1 MHPNQSLR
9 VSSHLSSMTAESAA
23 APNVDPQ
30 EDGWQNVF
38 IEAGIDP
45 RLFILAQQSEALVAT
60 MSDVFRRVDA
70 RWITQFRSIYDAIGE
85 AKAEIRSI
93 RPLEVATH
101 RLPTATSEMDAI
113 TADTEAATHIILAS
127 AETIMALASTDAKAK
142 AAVDDEIMKIFEACT
157 FQDLT
162 GQRVSKIVH
171 LLSQIEERITKLVDT
186 LGVHDGEDHEPV
198 SPEEQ
203 RRRDLLLNGPAIGG
217 PEVNQASIDA
227 LFD

>member
-1 MHPNQSLR
+1 
-9 VSSHLSSMTAESAA
+9 MTAESAA
-23 APNVDPQ
+23 PIDSCPGSDAHD
-30 EDGWQNVF
+30 DGWQNVF

-45 RLFILAQQSEALVAT
+45 RLFVLAQQSEALVST
-60 MSDVFRRVDA
+60 MSDVFKKVDA

-113 TADTEAATHIILAS
+113 TADTESATNTILAS
-127 AETIMALASTDAKAK
+127 AETIMGLKSSDAAAKARI
-142 AAVDDEIMKIFEACT
+142 DDEIMKIFEACT

-171 LLSQIEERITKLVDT
+171 LLSQIEQRITKLVDT
-186 LGVHDGEDHEPV
+186 LGVHDGEDHEGV

>member
-1 MHPNQSLR
+1 
-9 VSSHLSSMTAESAA
+9 MTAESAA
-23 APNVDPQ
+23 PVDARPNAFV
-30 EDGWQNVF
+30 
-38 IEAGIDP
+38 EAGIDP
-45 RLFILAQQSEALVAT
+45 RLFALAQQSEALVAT
-60 MSDVFRRVDA
+60 MSDVFRDIDA

-101 RLPTATSEMDAI
+101 RLPAATTEMDAI
-113 TADTEAATHIILAS
+113 TADTEAATNTILAS
-127 AETIMALASTDAKAK
+127 AEAIMALSSTDAAAK

-171 LLSQIEERITKLVDT
+171 LLSQIEGRITRLVDR
-186 LGVHDGEDHEPV
+186 LGVHDADDHEPV

-203 RRRDLLLNGPAIGG
+203 RRRDLLLNGPAVGG
-217 PEVNQASIDA
+217 PEVDQASIDA
-227 LFD
+227 LFE

>member
-1 MHPNQSLR
+1 
-9 VSSHLSSMTAESAA
+9 MTNSNGASAA
-23 APNVDPQ
+23 D
-30 EDGWQNVF
+30 DGWQDVF
-38 IEAGIDP
+38 KEAGIDP
-45 RLFILAQQSEALVAT
+45 RLFVLAKQSEALVDT
-60 MSDVFRRVDA
+60 MSDVFRRIDA

-93 RPLEVATH
+93 RPLEMATH

-113 TADTEAATHIILAS
+113 TVDTELATHTILAS
-127 AETIMALASTDAKAK
+127 AETIMGLSSTDAATK

-162 GQRVSKIVH
+162 GQRVSKIVG
-171 LLSQIEERITKLVDT
+171 LLSQIEGRITKLVDT

-198 SPEEQ
+198 SAEEQ
-203 RRRDLLLNGPAIGG
+203 RRRDLLLNGPAVGG
-217 PEVNQASIDA
+217 PETNQAAIDA

>member
-1 MHPNQSLR
+1 
-9 VSSHLSSMTAESAA
+9 MTAENAA
-23 APNVDPQ
+23 APP

-38 IEAGIDP
+38 VEAGIDP
-45 RLFILAQQSEALVAT
+45 RLFMLAKQSEALVST
-60 MSDVFRRVDA
+60 MSDVFRRIDT

-93 RPLEVATH
+93 RPLEMATH

-113 TADTEAATHIILAS
+113 TADTESATNTILAS
-127 AETIMALASTDAKAK
+127 AETIMGLKSTDAAAK
-142 AAVDDEIMKIFEACT
+142 AAIDDEVMKIFEACT

-162 GQRVSKIVH
+162 GQRVSKIVG
-171 LLSQIEERITKLVDT
+171 LLAQIEGRITKLVDT

-203 RRRDLLLNGPAIGG
+203 RRRDLLLNGPAVGG
-217 PEVNQASIDA
+217 PETGQAAIDA

>member
-1 MHPNQSLR
+1 
-9 VSSHLSSMTAESAA
+9 MTAESAA
-23 APNVDPQ
+23 PTDSCP
-30 EDGWQNVF
+30 EDGWKDVF
-38 IEAGIDP
+38 AEAGIDP
-45 RLFILAQQSEALVAT
+45 RLFVLAQQSEALVAT

-70 RWITQFRSIYDAIGE
+70 RWITQFRSIYDAIRE

-113 TADTEAATHIILAS
+113 TADTESATHIILAS
-127 AETIMALASTDAKAK
+127 AEAVMALSSSDAAAK
-142 AAVDDEIMKIFEACT
+142 AAVDEEIMKIFEACT

-162 GQRVSKIVH
+162 GQRVGKIVG
-171 LLSQIEERITKLVDT
+171 LLSQIEQRITRLVDT

-227 LFD
+227 MFD